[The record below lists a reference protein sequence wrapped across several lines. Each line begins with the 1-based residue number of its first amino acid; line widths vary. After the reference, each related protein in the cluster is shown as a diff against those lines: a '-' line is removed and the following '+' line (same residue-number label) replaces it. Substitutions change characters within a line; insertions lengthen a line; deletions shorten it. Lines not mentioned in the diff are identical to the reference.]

1 MKWVMLSQIDGHSV
15 ALRVDLL
22 TRIVESNGYTEVFVQ
37 DGAIYTVTESVEEIL
52 EFIDADDDSD
62 PMEDF

>member
-37 DGAIYTVTESVEEIL
+37 DGANYTVTESVEEIL

>member
-1 MKWVMLSQIDGHSV
+1 MKWVMLSQIDGHAV

-52 EFIDADDDSD
+52 EFIDTDDDSD

>member
-1 MKWVMLSQIDGHSV
+1 MKWVMLSQIDGHAV

-37 DGAIYTVTESVEEIL
+37 DGAIYTVTESIEEIL